1 MVPFDETPEYEE
13 DDDDLPV
20 PDLSALLGGG
30 GGDDDGAP
38 EEDRLATD
46 SLDALRDDEL
56 SGEDGEAPIDPA
68 KAAIIEATGEDDDD
82 DDIEDLEELER
93 DGFGR
98 ERDFGFDS
106 IDDEDDEEDDDYD
119 FDDE

>member
-1 MVPFDETPEYEE
+1 MVPHDEAPEHE
-13 DDDDLPV
+13 DDDDLPAGV
-20 PDLSALLGGG
+20 PDIGALLGGG
-30 GGDDDGAP
+30 SSDDD
-38 EEDRLATD
+38 EDPAVDQLATD
-46 SLDALRDDEL
+46 SLDALRDEEL
-56 SGEDGEAPIDPA
+56 TGPGAAADLAIDPA

-106 IDDEDDEEDDDYD
+106 IDEEEEDEDEDY
-119 FDDE
+119 

>member
-1 MVPFDETPEYEE
+1 MVPFDDTPETDEE
-13 DDDDLPV
+13 DDDLPV

-30 GGDDDGAP
+30 GGIGADDGAP
-38 EEDRLATD
+38 AEDPLATD
-46 SLDALRDDEL
+46 SLDALRDEEL
-56 SGEDGEAPIDPA
+56 TESDDVAVDPA
-68 KAAIIEATGEDDDD
+68 KAAVIEATGKDDDD

-106 IDDEDDEEDDDYD
+106 IDEEEEEEEDDDY
-119 FDDE
+119 

>member
-1 MVPFDETPEYEE
+1 MVPFAETPEYEE
-13 DDDDLPV
+13 EDDDLPV
-20 PDLSALLGGG
+20 PDIGALLGGG
-30 GGDDDGAP
+30 ADDADPAV
-38 EEDRLATD
+38 DRLATD
-46 SLDALRDDEL
+46 SLDALRDEEL
-56 SGEDGEAPIDPA
+56 TGDDGEALVDPA

-106 IDDEDDEEDDDYD
+106 IDDEDEDEDDYD
-119 FDDE
+119 DE

>member
-1 MVPFDETPEYEE
+1 MVPFDDTPETDEE
-13 DDDDLPV
+13 DDDLPV

-30 GGDDDGAP
+30 GSDDGAP

-46 SLDALRDDEL
+46 SLDALRDEEL
-56 SGEDGEAPIDPA
+56 TESDDVAVNPA

-106 IDDEDDEEDDDYD
+106 IDEEEEEEDDDY
-119 FDDE
+119 